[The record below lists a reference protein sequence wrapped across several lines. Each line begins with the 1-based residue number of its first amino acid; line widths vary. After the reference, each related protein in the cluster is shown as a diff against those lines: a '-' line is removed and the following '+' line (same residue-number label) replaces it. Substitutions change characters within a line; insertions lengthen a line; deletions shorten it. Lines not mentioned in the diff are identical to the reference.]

1 MTRKSKLKV
10 HNWIIFIL
18 MKETN
23 WNAVKLELCQH
34 IDLESRTE
42 ANEFVLI

>member
-18 MKETN
+18 MKETHFS
-23 WNAVKLELCQH
+23 VKLELCQH